1 MTLFARTWIPARFAR
16 AAIARARFP
25 QAWLVRACFPAAR
38 RPGRVGVPGAVLLMG
53 ERPPLAPV
61 IPG

>member
-16 AAIARARFP
+16 AAIFA
-25 QAWLVRACFPAAR
+25 QAWLVRAASPRHAA
-38 RPGRVGVPGAVLLMG
+38 GRAGVPGAVLLMG